1 MIKKGF
7 IGAIG
12 DDLPSLIPIF
22 LGLMIFF
29 SVFLS
34 TYNVYKDNTD
44 LYSLKSEAIAVASI
58 MKEEP
63 VVLNVDFFKK
73 SCNKVNTKYNWNAFL
88 VDFDLNSDN
97 YVSLTKENL
106 DDNILKEG
114 EGEEEQFFACD
125 SSNITSFLSD
135 TSSEVIIY
143 QYSTTTQK
151 DLYIKPAR
159 LYVVVWR

>member
-29 SVFLS
+29 SVFLN

-44 LYSLKSEAIAVASI
+44 LYSLKSEAIAVSAI

-63 VVLNVDFFKK
+63 VILNVDSFKK
-73 SCNKVNTKYNWNAFL
+73 SCDKVNTKYNWNAFL

-97 YVSLTKENL
+97 YVSLNKNNL
-106 DDNILKEG
+106 EENILKEG
-114 EGEEEQFFACD
+114 DGEEQIFYACD
-125 SSNITSFLSD
+125 SSDITSFLTK

-143 QYSTTTQK
+143 EYPTTTQK

-159 LYVVVWR
+159 LFVVVWD

>member
-29 SVFLS
+29 SVFLN

-44 LYSLKSEAIAVASI
+44 LYSLKSEAISVSAI

-63 VVLNVDFFKK
+63 VILNLDTFKK
-73 SCNKVNTKYNWNAFL
+73 TCSKVNTKFKWNAFL

-106 DDNILKEG
+106 EGNILKEG
-114 EGEEEQFFACD
+114 EGEDEQLYVCD
-125 SSNITSFLSD
+125 SSDVTSFLSN

-143 QYSTTTQK
+143 QYPTTTQK